1 MTEISKFKIEVVRDP
16 NKFDYYTPEDESRF
30 CELIKESGAYSLFLY
45 SRNVLTGEGVKWLDA
60 GDKSVRTVARG
71 GVMYAPVSF
80 FRDFLGKEVKSED
93 GFLPLVGTCEEL
105 GVCAKTYN
113 DGLLCI
119 VGGEVIDSEI
129 KKNPRLIYAGG
140 YATLGKYDASK
151 FTSDDYKIAKKKW
164 VESIV
169 GNEEINDLSIP
180 EVKEKVEAA
189 EKNYEAA
196 LAKFH
201 RDPDAIILFGEKPPT
216 DSHDLNT
223 QYDAIRS
230 FAIAWAM
237 PGSKY
242 YHDERVLSD
251 VLFGL
256 EWMYLHMYGEAEI
269 ENRGWRSAY
278 DYDWW
283 HWFVGASE
291 LLTDVLFLIEE
302 HVTMEEKTKYLRCF
316 RWVVTFMRQGYF
328 QNCATSRI
336 KVCTKCALLLE
347 DGEWMENEFYDYD
360 LLNEINEE
368 GEGPHIDFINWT
380 HVYPYNFVYG
390 NNNLCRVLFVG
401 AMLGGTP
408 LEFTSPK
415 QYNLFKIAKY
425 MFDPIVYRGRASQI
439 FVGRCIGS
447 EFALGADTLTQLL
460 PMIGLYGEDEDDFI
474 RRMIKRNS
482 VAPEVVSAVK
492 RQCQL
497 PELKKYIDILNDESL
512 SYENDYEIG
521 HAYFT
526 GDRAVQQRN
535 DYAFTVALC
544 SDRHPSYESINGA
557 NKLAWY
563 TGDGALYLSTKND
576 SHTFDAANF
585 FVNEKVM
592 MNVPGTTV
600 DTQKRIPWSHR
611 VGLSG
616 ASDFAGSLAMNGK
629 FVTAAM
635 DYHAYDYHGETNP
648 ASDGDYGGGYLPHTN
663 DLNAKKAYFL
673 LDKECV
679 CLGAG
684 ITSTTGYPVKTV
696 VEDRS
701 LVVNDGEI
709 RGTDRTAV
717 DGTVLSVSDFE
728 ETLFDRPRF
737 VSLEGVGGYV
747 FLEEAHVSAEK
758 FTLTEF
764 ISSAKDGKV
773 LEMKKHGE
781 PKRFFKLCIEHGEN
795 PNGASY
801 AYATVPYATDA
812 ELSEYAEHPEVEIIS
827 NTSALQALR
836 KRSIGISSYVFYQ
849 AGACEEIAV
858 SEPCIVTVYESENEY
873 KISVCDPTMKL
884 ENIKIT
890 VAKALKLERADDA
903 VKVTCGANAE
913 LDVNVTHSVGR
924 PYTADFKLLF

>member
-1 MTEISKFKIEVVRDP
+1 MVEIAKLKIEVVRDP
-16 NKFDYYTPEDESRF
+16 NKFDYYTSEDEARF
-30 CELIKESGAYSLFLY
+30 SELIKTHGAFSLFLY
-45 SRNVLTGEGVKWLDA
+45 SRNVLTGEGIKRLDA
-60 GDKSVRTVARG
+60 CDKSVRTIARG

-80 FRDFLGKEVKSED
+80 FRDFLCKDVKSED
-93 GFLPLVGTCEEL
+93 GFLPLVKTCEEL
-105 GVCAKTYN
+105 GICAKTYN

-119 VGGEVIDSEI
+119 VGSEAIDSEI

-151 FTSDDYKIAKKKW
+151 FTSEDYKIAKKKW

-169 GNEEINDLSIP
+169 GNEFINDLSIP

-189 EKNYEAA
+189 EKNYEEA

-201 RDPDAIILFGEKPPT
+201 RDPNAIILFGEKPPT

-256 EWMYLHMYGEAEI
+256 EWMYLNMYGEAEI

-278 DYDWW
+278 DYDWY

-291 LLTDVLFLIEE
+291 YLTDILFLIEDN
-302 HVTMEEKTKYLRCF
+302 VTMEMKKTYLRCF

-360 LLNEINEE
+360 LLNEINED

-380 HVYPYNFVYG
+380 HNYPYNFVYG

-415 QYNLFKIAKY
+415 QYNLFKLAKY

-447 EFALGADTLTQLL
+447 EFALGADTLAQLL
-460 PMIGLYGEDEDDFI
+460 PMIGLYGEDEDEFI

-497 PELKKYIDILNDESL
+497 PELKKYLDILNDASL

-544 SDRHPSYESINGA
+544 SDRHPSYESINGV
-557 NKLAWY
+557 NKIAWY
-563 TGDGALYLSTKND
+563 TGDGALYLSTRND

-611 VGLSG
+611 VGLKG
-616 ASDFAGSLAMNGK
+616 GSDFAGSLSVNEK

-648 ASDGDYGGGYLPHTN
+648 ATDGDYGGGYLPHTN
-663 DLNAKKAYFL
+663 DLTAKKAYFL

-696 VEDRS
+696 VEDRT
-701 LVVNDGEI
+701 LVINDGAI
-709 RGTDRTAV
+709 RGTDRTAL

-728 ETLFDRPRF
+728 ETLFDAPSYA
-737 VSLEGVGGYV
+737 SLEGVGGYV
-747 FLEEAHVSAEK
+747 FLEDSRVSAEK
-758 FTLTEF
+758 FTLAEF
-764 ISSAKDGKV
+764 IGPSKDGKV
-773 LEMKKHGE
+773 LSMNQHKE

-795 PNGASY
+795 PKDASY

-812 ELSEYAEHPEVEIIS
+812 ELSEYAAHPEVEIIS
-827 NTSALQALR
+827 NTSTVQALR
-836 KRSIGISSYVFYQ
+836 KKSIGISSYIFYQ
-849 AGACEEIAV
+849 AGSCEEITV
-858 SEPCIVTVYESENEY
+858 SEPCIVSVFVSDGEY

-884 ENIKIT
+884 E
-890 VAKALKLERADDA
+890 KLS
-903 VKVTCGANAE
+903 VKVNKCLHLLDADGAVTVTSE
-913 LDVNVTHSVGR
+913 DGIRLDVDTVRSVGR
-924 PYTADFKLLF
+924 PYSAKFKI